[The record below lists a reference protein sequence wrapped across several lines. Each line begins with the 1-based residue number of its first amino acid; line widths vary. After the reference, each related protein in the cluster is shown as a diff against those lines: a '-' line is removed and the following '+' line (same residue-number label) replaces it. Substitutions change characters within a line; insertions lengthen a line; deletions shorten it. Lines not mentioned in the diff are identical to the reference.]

1 MSTGSFS
8 LRDLLGF
15 PVSRR
20 WVYTLFTLLSLLQ
33 ISLFTVTYLQGQPR
47 LLRQVLAPMTPGRP
61 VFDRMIYGALGE
73 GMFNKPMAVTW
84 SLDRIFVSDTG
95 NQRVQVFDSAGNFLF
110 HFGEQGSGPGQF
122 LFPYGLA
129 ASADLLYVADLYTG
143 RISTFD
149 LAGNFQGYFAE
160 AAREAGKLLSPGA
173 LLLSGDK
180 LYVTDVRRSRVL
192 IFALADG
199 SLLQEI
205 GMEEDILAPNGVAL
219 DRAGNIYVSS
229 AARQRIAV
237 YAPDGRPIRLI
248 NGTPD
253 GHGTSALL
261 NPRGIAVTADG
272 RIVVVSKLT
281 HQLAVFDQ
289 GGSVLFTHGG
299 LGTGLEQFSFPNGL
313 YLDPA
318 GRLLVTDTVNRR
330 VAVYRW

>member
-1 MSTGSFS
+1 MSNGGFS
-8 LRDLLGF
+8 LRDLLTF

-20 WVYTLFTLLSLLQ
+20 FVYPLFALFSLLQ

-47 LLRQVLAPMTPGRP
+47 LLRQVLAPLTPGQP
-61 VFDRMIYGALGE
+61 VFEMMIYGDLGE
-73 GMFNKPMAVTW
+73 GMFDKPMAVTW
-84 SLDRIFVSDTG
+84 SLDRVFVSDTG
-95 NQRVQVFDSAGNFLF
+95 NRRIQVFDSAGNFLF
-110 HFGEQGSGPGQF
+110 MFGEAGSGPGQF
-122 LFPYGLA
+122 LFPYGLVVA
-129 ASADLLYVADLYTG
+129 GELLYVADLYTG

-149 LAGNFQGYFAE
+149 LEGNFQGYFAE
-160 AAREAGKLLSPGA
+160 AAREAGKLQSPGA

-192 IFALADG
+192 VFALADG
-199 SLLQEI
+199 RLLREV

-219 DRAGNIYVSS
+219 DAAGNIYVSS
-229 AARQRIAV
+229 AGRQRIAV
-237 YAPDGRPIRLI
+237 FTPDGKPIRLI
-248 NGTPD
+248 NGTAD

-272 RIVVVSKLT
+272 RIITVSKLT
-281 HQLAVFDQ
+281 HQLISFAP
-289 GGSVLFTHGG
+289 GGEVLFTLGG
-299 LGTGLEQFSFPNGL
+299 MGTGFEQFSFPNGL

>member
-1 MSTGSFS
+1 MSNGVFS
-8 LRDLLGF
+8 LRDLLTF

-20 WVYTLFTLLSLLQ
+20 WVYPLFALFSILQ

-47 LLRQVLAPMTPGRP
+47 LLLQVLAPVTPGQP
-61 VFDRMIYGALGE
+61 IFERMIYGALGE
-73 GMFNKPMAVTW
+73 GMFDKPMAVTW

-95 NQRVQVFDSAGNFLF
+95 NRRIQVFDTAGNFLF
-110 HFGEQGSGPGQF
+110 LFGEQGSGPGQF

-129 ASADLLYVADLYTG
+129 ATADLLYVADLYTG

-149 LAGNFQGYFAE
+149 LEGNFQGFFAE
-160 AAREAGKLLSPGA
+160 AANEAGKLQSPGA

-192 IFALADG
+192 VFAIEDG
-199 SLLQEI
+199 RLLNEI

-219 DRAGNIYVSS
+219 DLAGNIYVSS
-229 AARQRIAV
+229 AGRQRIAV
-237 YAPDGRPIRLI
+237 YSPDGRPIRLI

-272 RIVVVSKLT
+272 RIAVVSMLT

-299 LGTGLEQFSFPNGL
+299 MGTGLEQFSFPNGI